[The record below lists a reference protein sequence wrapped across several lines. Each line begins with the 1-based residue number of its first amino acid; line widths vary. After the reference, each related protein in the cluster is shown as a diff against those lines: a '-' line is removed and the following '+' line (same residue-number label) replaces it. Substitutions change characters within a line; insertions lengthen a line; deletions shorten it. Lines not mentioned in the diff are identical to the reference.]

1 MRGRNAIREAL
12 KLLGGEGHDHPR
24 KRPRQFM
31 TNAELRQHLNRRL
44 TSESAGAYCESSSG
58 IRRTRRF
65 GGSAPERLNHLLT

>member
-12 KLLGGEGHDHPR
+12 KLLRGEGMITRVNGPGS
-24 KRPRQFM
+24 FV

-58 IRRTRRF
+58 IQRVDLGSQNSRF
-65 GGSAPERLNHLLT
+65 EMC